1 MNKSELIDKI
11 AKDAEISKVQAG
23 NALNSAIEG
32 VVLPSAARIAFPA
45 LLSGW
50 TGFGPIGVAMTLM
63 TWCGIVG
70 VGWVVSACAGAV
82 FWERHASTAVV
93 VMAQTGGESP
103 SAMWWQPRR
112 LHAGRHKP
120 R

>member
-1 MNKSELIDKI
+1 MM
-11 AKDAEISKVQAG
+11 
-23 NALNSAIEG
+23 IEG
-32 VVLPSAARIAFPA
+32 IILPGVARTVFPL

-63 TWCGIVG
+63 TWCGVVG

-93 VMAQTGGESP
+93 VMAQTEDDTP
-103 SAMWWQPRR
+103 SAMWWRPHRR
-112 LHAGRHKP
+112 HDRRHETN
-120 R
+120 